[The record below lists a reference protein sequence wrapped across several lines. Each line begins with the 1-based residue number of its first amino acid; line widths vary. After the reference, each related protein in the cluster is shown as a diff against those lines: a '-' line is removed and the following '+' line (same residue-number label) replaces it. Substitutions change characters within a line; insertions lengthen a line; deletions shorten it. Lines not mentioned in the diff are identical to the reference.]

1 MAWAYRDVSTFPAR
15 YAESM
20 REAVANLNVPI
31 TFGIYH
37 TGGEARA
44 VAQSIRH
51 FRWCIR
57 EKPGSNT
64 VLTSFE
70 NMFQFRTQI
79 EHNSGL
85 NVLLLT
91 ASPTKLS
98 ELSALNPH
106 LSPLIDAIC
115 QY

>member
-1 MAWAYRDVSTFPAR
+1 MSWAYRDVSTFPAR
-15 YAESM
+15 YAEAM
-20 REAVANLNVPI
+20 REAVASLGTPI
-31 TFGIYH
+31 TFGVYR

-57 EKPGSNT
+57 EKPGLNT

-70 NMFQFRTQI
+70 NMFQFRTQV
-79 EHNSGL
+79 ENNSGL

-106 LSPLIDAIC
+106 LAPIIDREC